1 MAYTVPANFQTRLS
15 DDEPTD
21 LTAST
26 TGAAGTSDELSRA
39 DHRHGLPASL
49 IFTFVDNE
57 TPTGAIS
64 GTTGS
69 DGNAAFTLAQTPSP
83 AGSLIL
89 VLTGVIQL
97 QGTDYTLAGNAITYV
112 APKIPITGNDWHRAW
127 YRY

>member
-39 DHRHGLPASL
+39 DHRHGLHSGSL
-49 IFTFVDNE
+49 FAAGE

-69 DGNAAFTLAQTPSP
+69 DGNAAFTLANTP
-83 AGSLIL
+83 ATGSLQL
-89 VLTGVIQL
+89 FMTGVLQL

>member
-1 MAYTVPANFQTRLS
+1 MAYTVPTNFQTRLS

-26 TGAAGTSDELSRA
+26 TGAAGTSNELSRA
-39 DHRHGLPASL
+39 DHRHGLPAGYL
-49 IFTFVDNE
+49 FAANE
-57 TPTGAIS
+57 TPTGTIN

-69 DGNAAFTLAQTPSP
+69 DGNAAFTLAQTP
-83 AGSLIL
+83 ATGSLQL
-89 VLTGVIQL
+89 FMTGVLQL
-97 QGTDYTLAGNAITYV
+97 LDTDYTLVGATITYV

>member
-39 DHRHGLPASL
+39 DHRHGLSSGRLFAAG
-49 IFTFVDNE
+49 E

-69 DGNAAFTLAQTPSP
+69 DGNAAFTLANTP
-83 AGSLIL
+83 ATGSLQL
-89 VLTGVIQL
+89 FMTGVLQL